1 MERELLLERTK
12 LSQLRLDIDNAD
24 GNVATLTK
32 TIMDKSSQLDS
43 SRQRCGE
50 LELQVVQLEDQ
61 VGGLQGQLR
70 SMQVMSNKEI
80 GFQKLLI
87 FFFSISLPSFFR
99 FNELRVL
106 PNNDSYWM
114 KQMQVRPESLSWKNN
129 WLRSKKQSL
138 FFKLAS
144 LPMKLKFGNLNPLEG
159 ISRVQRTCI
168 GVRIND

>member
-70 SMQVMSNKEI
+70 SMQVKSNKEI
-80 GFQKLLI
+80 GFQKFLI
-87 FFFSISLPSFFR
+87 SFLFSISLPS
-99 FNELRVL
+99 LL
-106 PNNDSYWM
+106 DSSSSEFY
-114 KQMQVRPESLSWKNN
+114 
-129 WLRSKKQSL
+129 
-138 FFKLAS
+138 
-144 LPMKLKFGNLNPLEG
+144 
-159 ISRVQRTCI
+159 RTTAVT
-168 GVRIND
+168 G

>member
-70 SMQVMSNKEI
+70 SMQVLSNKEI

-87 FFFSISLPSFFR
+87 SFFSISLPSF
-99 FNELRVL
+99 L
-106 PNNDSYWM
+106 DSTSSEFY
-114 KQMQVRPESLSWKNN
+114 
-129 WLRSKKQSL
+129 
-138 FFKLAS
+138 
-144 LPMKLKFGNLNPLEG
+144 
-159 ISRVQRTCI
+159 RTTAVT
-168 GVRIND
+168 G